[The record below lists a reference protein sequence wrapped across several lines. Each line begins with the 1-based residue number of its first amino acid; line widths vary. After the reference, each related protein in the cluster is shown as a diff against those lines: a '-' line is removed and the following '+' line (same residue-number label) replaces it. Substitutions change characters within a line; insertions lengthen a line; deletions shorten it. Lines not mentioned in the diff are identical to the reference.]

1 MRNHSPPF
9 WQQEPKKERATKPKI
24 TMKEEDDAEQRND
37 APSEMQSV
45 LPQTDLGEEHFL
57 KDPGAEDEKR
67 IDPDPP
73 GREAGQTA
81 HDHQSILHLLLH
93 LLET

>member
-1 MRNHSPPF
+1 MRILLPLFGNKNQKRREPPSHKSPLRRMMRT
-9 WQQEPKKERATKPKI
+9 KELMRQVSCKVFFPR
-24 TMKEEDDAEQRND
+24 MSWGD
-37 APSEMQSV
+37 S
-45 LPQTDLGEEHFL
+45 FL

-73 GREAGQTA
+73 GGEAGQTA

-93 LLET
+93 LLAT